1 MDYFLQ
7 DARYALRVLR
17 KSPGFALA
25 AVLAL
30 ALGIG
35 ANSAVFSV
43 VNGVLLRPMPFAEPE
58 RLVRIFGNFHGI
70 GLERISVSVLE
81 YQDYRELPRT
91 LASVAAFTNTNVTLT
106 GQEVP
111 ERLRAIPATASFLS
125 TLGVSPV
132 MGRNF
137 SEEEETQGRDRSI
150 ILTHRLWR
158 GRFGASPDILGTT
171 LTLDGQPFTVVGVL
185 PAGFEYPQGTDLY
198 VPFAPTA
205 DQLNPAGRGS
215 RFLNVVA
222 RLKPGVTVEAAQ
234 RDMDRVS
241 AEFAQVNPN
250 NYGGSGGWAIS
261 MVSME
266 EQTVGGVRSTLWV
279 LLGAVGFVL
288 LIACTN
294 VANLLLARAAAR
306 SREISIRAA
315 LGADRMRLVT
325 QFLTESLVLSLVGGA
340 LGLLLAMW
348 GVDALLV
355 LVGDGLPRA
364 AEVRLDGRVV
374 LFTAGI
380 SVLTGLLFGLVPA
393 LQASRADLHGAM
405 REGTRGS
412 GGRGSGRMRSVLVVS
427 QVALA
432 LVLLVG
438 AGLFMR
444 SFIALQGVDAGFDPQ
459 GVLTARLSLPRER
472 YGEASKRAAVMQ
484 EFLARAKALPG
495 VEAVGLANLLPLTG
509 RSDWSFDVEGK
520 MLGPSDPPRP
530 AVEYRAVSADFH
542 KALRIPL
549 LKGRMLSDSDGFDT
563 PHAVVMN
570 ETAARVTFGEEEP
583 LGQRVRLHSLDPKAP
598 WATVVG
604 IVKDVREWG
613 LDQPARPVAY
623 YSVTQRNPMGA
634 YLVVRTRQS
643 PASLLASLQAEL
655 RAVDGDLPLYDV
667 APMEA
672 VVDSSVSQR
681 RFSMLLLGLFAGVAV
696 VLASLGIYGVIA
708 YTVTQRTRELGIRMA
723 LGAKQA
729 DVLGLMVGQG
739 MRMTLLGV
747 GLGLVLALGL
757 GRLLSALL
765 YGVKAH
771 DPLTLSGVAVLLAG
785 VALVASWL
793 PARRATKVDPA
804 LTLRSE

>member
-1 MDYFLQ
+1 MEHFIQ

-17 KSPGFALA
+17 QSPGFALA

-43 VNGVLLRPMPFAEPE
+43 VNGVLLRPLPFAEPD
-58 RLVRIFGNFHGI
+58 RLVRIFGNFHGQ
-70 GLERISVSVLE
+70 GLERIPVSVPE
-81 YQDYRELPRT
+81 YRDYREVPRV
-91 LASVAAFTNTNVTLT
+91 LGSVGASVNADVTLT
-106 GQEVP
+106 GQDAP
-111 ERLRAIPATASFLS
+111 ERLRAIVATASFLP
-125 TLGVSPV
+125 TLGVVPA
-132 MGRNF
+132 MGRHF
-137 SEEEETQGRDRSI
+137 SEEEETRGRDGVV

-158 GRFGASPDILGTT
+158 GRFGANPNILGTS
-171 LTLDGQPFTVVGVL
+171 LTLDGQPLTVVGVL

-198 VPFAPTA
+198 VPFAPTP
-205 DQLNPAGRGS
+205 DQLSAGARGS
-215 RFLNVVA
+215 RFLDVVA
-222 RLKPGVTVEAAQ
+222 RLKPGMTVEAAQ

-241 AEFAQVNPN
+241 EALVAANPG
-250 NYGGSGGWAIS
+250 NYSKSSRWTIS
-261 MVSME
+261 VVSME
-266 EQTVGGVRSTLWV
+266 EQTVGGVRSTLWM

-294 VANLLLARAAAR
+294 VANLQLARAAAR

-315 LGADRMRLVT
+315 LGADRRRLVT
-325 QFLTESLVLSLVGGA
+325 QFLTESLVLSLAGGA

-348 GVDALLV
+348 GMDALLA

-374 LFTAGI
+374 LFTAGV

-412 GGRGSGRMRSVLVVS
+412 GGRSSGRVRAVLVVA

-438 AGLFMR
+438 AGLFLR
-444 SFIALQGVDAGFDPQ
+444 SFMALQGVDAGFDPQ
-459 GVLTARLSLPRER
+459 GVLTVRLALPQER
-472 YGEASKRAAVMQ
+472 YGEPSKRASAMRD
-484 EFLARAKALPG
+484 FLARAQGVPG
-495 VEAVGLANLLPLTG
+495 VEAAGLGTLLPLTG
-509 RSDWSFDVEGK
+509 RSDWSFDIEGK
-520 MLGPSDPPRP
+520 MEAPGDPPRP

-549 LKGRMLSDSDGFDT
+549 VRGRMLSDADGFDA
-563 PHAVVMN
+563 PHAVVIN
-570 ETAARVTFGEEEP
+570 ETTARVIFPGQDP
-583 LGQRVRLHSLDPKAP
+583 IGQRIRLHGRDPKAP
-598 WATVVG
+598 WATIVG

-613 LDQPARPVAY
+613 LDQPARPIAY
-623 YSVTQRNPMGA
+623 YSLLQRAPMGA

-655 RAVDGDLPLYDV
+655 RAVDRDLPLYDV
-667 APMEA
+667 SPMEA

-681 RFSMLLLGLFAGVAV
+681 RFTMLLLALFAGVAV
-696 VLASLGIYGVIA
+696 VLASLGIYGVIS

-723 LGAKQA
+723 LGARQM

-739 MRMTLLGV
+739 MRLTLVGV
-747 GLGLVLALGL
+747 GIGLALALGL

-765 YGVKAH
+765 YGVQAH
-771 DPLTLSGVAVLLAG
+771 DPLTFSGVALLLVG
-785 VALVASWL
+785 VALVAAWL
-793 PARRATKVDPA
+793 PARRATQVDPA
-804 LTLRSE
+804 LTLRAE

>member
-1 MDYFLQ
+1 
-7 DARYALRVLR
+7 
-17 KSPGFALA
+17 
-25 AVLAL
+25 
-30 ALGIG
+30 
-35 ANSAVFSV
+35 
-43 VNGVLLRPMPFAEPE
+43 PM
-58 RLVRIFGNFHGI
+58 
-70 GLERISVSVLE
+70 
-81 YQDYRELPRT
+81 
-91 LASVAAFTNTNVTLT
+91 
-106 GQEVP
+106 
-111 ERLRAIPATASFLS
+111 
-125 TLGVSPV
+125 

-137 SEEEETQGRDRSI
+137 SEEEETQGRDQVVV
-150 ILTHRLWR
+150 LTHRLWR
-158 GRFGASPDILGTT
+158 GRFGADPNILGTT

-198 VPFAPTA
+198 VPFAPTPE
-205 DQLNPAGRGS
+205 QLNPGARGS
-215 RFLNVVA
+215 RFLDVLA
-222 RLKPGVTVEAAQ
+222 RVKPGVTTEAAQ
-234 RDMDRVS
+234 RDMDRVA
-241 AEFAQVNPN
+241 AELTQANPN
-250 NYGGSGGWAIS
+250 NYSKSSGWAIS
-261 MVSME
+261 VVSME

-315 LGADRMRLVT
+315 LGADRRRLVT
-325 QFLTESLVLSLVGGA
+325 QLLTESLVLSLAGGA

-348 GVDALLV
+348 GMDALLA
-355 LVGDGLPRA
+355 LVGEGLPRA

-374 LFTAGI
+374 LFTAGV

-405 REGTRGS
+405 REGARGT
-412 GGRGSGRMRSVLVVS
+412 GGRGSGRVRSVLVVS

-438 AGLFMR
+438 AGLFLR
-444 SFIALQGVDAGFDPQ
+444 SFMALQGVDAGFEPQ
-459 GVLTARLSLPRER
+459 GVLTARLSLPSER
-472 YGEASKRAAVMQ
+472 YGEPSKRAALMRD
-484 EFLARAKALPG
+484 FLARVQAVPG
-495 VEAVGLANLLPLTG
+495 VEAAGLANLLPLTG
-509 RSDWSFDVEGK
+509 RSDWSFDIEGK
-520 MLGPSDPPRP
+520 TMSPSDPPRP
-530 AVEYRAVSADFH
+530 AVEYRAVSADYH

-549 LKGRMLSDSDGFDT
+549 LRGRMLSDSDGFDA
-563 PHAVVMN
+563 PHAVVIN
-570 ETAARVTFGEEEP
+570 ETMARVIFPGEEP
-583 LGQRVRLHSLDPKAP
+583 IGQRVRLGGRDPNRP

-613 LDQPARPVAY
+613 LDLPARPVSY
-623 YSVTQRNPMGA
+623 YSVTQRNPLGT

-643 PASLLASLQAEL
+643 PTSLLASLQAEL
-655 RAVDGDLPLYDV
+655 HAVDRDLPLYDV

-723 LGAKQA
+723 LGARQA

-771 DPLTLSGVAVLLAG
+771 DPLTFAGVAVLLAG

-793 PARRATKVDPA
+793 PARRAAKVDPA

>member
-1 MDYFLQ
+1 MEHFLQ

-17 KSPGFALA
+17 KSPGFAVA

-43 VNGVLLRPMPFAEPE
+43 VNGVLLRPLPFAEPD
-58 RLVRIFGNFHGI
+58 RLVRIFGNFHAS
-70 GLERISVSVLE
+70 GLERIPVSVPE
-81 YQDYRELPRT
+81 YQDYRQVPRV
-91 LASVAAFTNTNVTLT
+91 LSSVSAFAASDVTLT
-106 GQEVP
+106 GQDAP
-111 ERLRAIPATASFLS
+111 ERLRAIAGTASLLP
-125 TLGVSPV
+125 TLGVSPT
-132 MGRNF
+132 MGRHF
-137 SEEEETQGRDRSI
+137 SEEEETQGRDQVA

-158 GRFGASPDILGTT
+158 GRFGAKPDILGTS

-185 PAGFEYPQGTDLY
+185 PDGFEYPQGTDLY
-198 VPFAPTA
+198 IPFAPTP
-205 DQLNPAGRGS
+205 DQRSPNTRGS
-215 RFLNVVA
+215 RYLDVVA

-234 RDMDRVS
+234 RDMDRVA
-241 AEFAQVNPN
+241 AELVEANPN
-250 NYGGSGGWAIS
+250 NYGKGSGWAIS
-261 MVSME
+261 VVSME

-294 VANLLLARAAAR
+294 VANLQLARAAAR
-306 SREISIRAA
+306 GREISIRAA
-315 LGADRMRLVT
+315 LGAGRRRLVT

-348 GVDALLV
+348 GMDALLA
-355 LVGDGLPRA
+355 LVGDGLPRSS
-364 AEVRLDGRVV
+364 EVSLDGHVV
-374 LFTAGI
+374 LFTAGV

-393 LQASRADLHGAM
+393 LQASRPDLHSAM
-405 REGTRGS
+405 REGARGT
-412 GGRGSGRMRSVLVVS
+412 GGRSSGRVRAVLVVS
-427 QVALA
+427 QVSLA

-438 AGLFMR
+438 AGLFLR
-444 SFIALQGVDAGFDPQ
+444 SFVALQGVDAGFDPQ
-459 GVLTARLSLPRER
+459 GVLTARLALPQER
-472 YGEASKRAAVMQ
+472 YGEPSQRAAAMRD
-484 EFLARAKALPG
+484 FLARAQGVPG
-495 VEAVGLANLLPLTG
+495 VEAAGMATLLPLTG
-509 RSDWSFDVEGK
+509 RSDWSFDIEGR
-520 MLGPSDPPRP
+520 MEVPGAPPRP
-530 AVEYRAVSADFH
+530 AVEYRAVSADYH

-549 LKGRMLSDSDGFDT
+549 IRGRMLSEADGFDA
-563 PHAVVMN
+563 PHAVVIN
-570 ETAARVTFGEEEP
+570 ETMARLIFPGEEP
-583 LGQRVRLHSLDPKAP
+583 IGQRIRLRTRNPDTP

-613 LDQPARPVAY
+613 LDVPARPVAY
-623 YSVTQRNPMGA
+623 YSLLQRAPAGA

-655 RAVDGDLPLYDV
+655 RAVDGNLPLYDV
-667 APMEA
+667 APMAA
-672 VVDSSVSQR
+672 VVDGSVSQR
-681 RFSMLLLGLFAGVAV
+681 RFSMLLLALFAGVAV

-723 LGAKQA
+723 LGARQV

-739 MRMTLLGV
+739 VRLTLVGV
-747 GLGLVLALGL
+747 GMGLVLALGL

-771 DPLTLSGVAVLLAG
+771 DPLTFSGVAVLLVG
-785 VALVASWL
+785 VALVAAWL

-804 LTLRSE
+804 LTLRAE

>member
-1 MDYFLQ
+1 MDHFLQ
-7 DARYALRVLR
+7 DVRYALRVLR
-17 KSPGFALA
+17 KSPGFTLA

-58 RLVRIFGNFHGI
+58 RLVRIFGNLHGM

-81 YQDYRELPRT
+81 YRDYREAPRT
-91 LASVAAFTNTNVTLT
+91 LGSVAAFTDADVTLT

-111 ERLRAIPATASFLS
+111 ERLRAIIATASFLS
-125 TLGVSPV
+125 TLGVAPV

-137 SEEEETQGRDRSI
+137 SEEEETEGRDQVVV
-150 ILTHRLWR
+150 LTHRLWR
-158 GRFGASPDILGTT
+158 GRFGANPDILGTT

-198 VPFAPTA
+198 VPFAPTPDMLDPNA
-205 DQLNPAGRGS
+205 RGR
-215 RFLNVVA
+215 RFLDVVA
-222 RLKPGVTVEAAQ
+222 RVKPGGSVEAAQ
-234 RDMDRVS
+234 RDMDRV
-241 AEFAQVNPN
+241 AAGFMQAAPDQ
-250 NYGGSGGWAIS
+250 YGKDSGWAIS
-261 MVSME
+261 VVSME
-266 EQTVGGVRSTLWV
+266 EQTVGRVRSTLWV

-306 SREISIRAA
+306 GREISIRAA
-315 LGADRMRLVT
+315 LGADRWRLGA

-348 GVDALLV
+348 GMDALLA

-374 LFTAGI
+374 LFTAAI

-393 LQASRADLHGAM
+393 LQASRVDLHGAM
-405 REGTRGS
+405 REGARGTA
-412 GGRGSGRMRSVLVVS
+412 GRGAGRMRAVLVVS

-438 AGLFMR
+438 AGLFLR
-444 SFIALQGVDAGFDPQ
+444 SFVALQGVEAGFEPQ
-459 GVLTARLSLPRER
+459 GVLTARLSLPLER
-472 YGEASKRAAVMQ
+472 YGEDSKRAAVMQ
-484 EFLARAKALPG
+484 DFLSRAKAVPG
-495 VEAVGLANLLPLTG
+495 VEAAGLANLLPLTG
-509 RSDWSFDVEGK
+509 RSDWSFDIEGK
-520 MLGPSDPPRP
+520 VTGPNDPPLP
-530 AVEYRAVSADFH
+530 AVEYRAVSGDYH

-549 LKGRMLSDSDGFDT
+549 LRGRMLSDSDGFDA
-563 PHAVVMN
+563 PHVVVIN
-570 ETAARVTFGEEEP
+570 ETMARVIFPGQEP
-583 LGQRVRLHSLDPKAP
+583 LGQRVRLHGRDPKAP
-598 WATVVG
+598 WATIVG

-643 PASLLASLQAEL
+643 PGTLLASLQAEL
-655 RAVDGDLPLYDV
+655 RAVDRDLPLYDV

-681 RFSMLLLGLFAGVAV
+681 RFSMLLLGIFAGVAV

-723 LGAKQA
+723 LGARQA
-729 DVLGLMVGQG
+729 DVFGLMVGQG

-771 DPLTLSGVAVLLAG
+771 DPLTFAGVAVLLAG

-793 PARRATKVDPA
+793 PARRAAKVDPA

>member
-1 MDYFLQ
+1 MEHFSQ

-43 VNGVLLRPMPFAEPE
+43 VNGVLLRPLPFTEPD
-58 RLVRIFGNFHGI
+58 RLVRLFGNFRAH
-70 GLERISVSVLE
+70 GLERISTSVLE
-81 YQDYRELPRT
+81 YRDYREVPRV
-91 LASVAAFTNTNVTLT
+91 LSSVSAFADADVALT
-106 GQEVP
+106 GQDVP
-111 ERLRAIPATASFLS
+111 ERLRAILATASFLP
-125 TLGVSPV
+125 TLGVFPA
-132 MGRNF
+132 MGRHF
-137 SEEEETQGRDRSI
+137 TEEEETRGRDQVV

-158 GRFGASPDILGTT
+158 GRFGANPDIIGMS

-198 VPFAPTA
+198 VPFAPTP
-205 DQLNPAGRGS
+205 DQLNPAGRGR
-215 RFLNVVA
+215 RFLDVVA

-234 RDMDRVS
+234 RDMDRV
-241 AEFAQVNPN
+241 AVQLMEANPG
-250 NYGGSGGWAIS
+250 NYSQSSGWAIS
-261 MVSME
+261 VVSME

-279 LLGAVGFVL
+279 LLGAVAFVL

-294 VANLLLARAAAR
+294 VANLQLARAVAR
-306 SREISIRAA
+306 GREISIRAA
-315 LGADRMRLVT
+315 LGANRVRLVT

-348 GVDALLV
+348 GVDALLA

-364 AEVRLDGRVV
+364 SEVRLDGRVV
-374 LFTAGI
+374 LFTAAV

-393 LQASRADLHGAM
+393 LQASRADLHAAM
-405 REGTRGS
+405 REGTRGT
-412 GGRGSGRMRSVLVVS
+412 GGRGSGRVRAMLVVA

-438 AGLFMR
+438 AGLFLR
-444 SFIALQGVDAGFDPQ
+444 SFMALQGVDAGFDPQ
-459 GVLTARLSLPRER
+459 GVLTARLSLPLER
-472 YGEASKRAAVMQ
+472 YDPPAKRAATMRD
-484 EFLARAKALPG
+484 FLARVQAVPG
-495 VEAVGLANLLPLTG
+495 VESAGLATLLPLTG
-509 RSDWSFDVEGK
+509 RSDWSFDIEGK
-520 MLGPSDPPRP
+520 MQGPADPPLP
-530 AVEYRAVSADFH
+530 AVEYRAVSADYH

-549 LKGRMLSDSDGFDT
+549 VRGRMLLDSDGFDA
-563 PHAVVMN
+563 PHAVVIN
-570 ETAARVTFGEEEP
+570 ETMARVIFPGEDP
-583 LGQRVRLHSLDPKAP
+583 VGKRVRLRSRDPKAP

-613 LDQPARPVAY
+613 LDVPARPVAY
-623 YSVTQRNPMGA
+623 YSLPQRAPMGA

-643 PASLLASLQAEL
+643 PSSLLGALQAEL
-655 RAVDGDLPLYDV
+655 RAVDPDLPLYDV
-667 APMEA
+667 SPMAA
-672 VVDSSVSQR
+672 VVDGSVSQR
-681 RFSMLLLGLFAGVAV
+681 RFSMLLLALFASVAV

-723 LGAKQA
+723 LGARQV

-739 MRMTLLGV
+739 MRLTLVGV
-747 GLGLVLALGL
+747 GVGLVLALGL
-757 GRLLSALL
+757 GRLLGALL

-771 DPLTLSGVAVLLAG
+771 DPLTFAGVAVLLVG
-785 VALVASWL
+785 VALMATWL
-793 PARRATKVDPA
+793 PARRATQVDPA
-804 LTLRSE
+804 LTLRAE

>member
-1 MDYFLQ
+1 MDHFLQ

-43 VNGVLLRPMPFAEPE
+43 VNGVLLRPMAFAEPE
-58 RLVRIFGNFHGI
+58 RLVRIFGNFHGMS
-70 GLERISVSVLE
+70 LERISVSVPE
-81 YQDYRELPRT
+81 YRDYREQPRT
-91 LASVAAFTNTNVTLT
+91 LASVAAFAQGDATLT
-106 GQEVP
+106 GQDAP
-111 ERLRAIPATASFLS
+111 ERLRAVAATASFLS
-125 TLGVSPV
+125 TLGVTPV

-137 SEEEETQGRDRSI
+137 SEEEETQGRDRVV

-158 GRFGASPDILGTT
+158 GRFGANPNILGTT
-171 LTLDGQPFTVVGVL
+171 LTIEGVPHTVVGVL
-185 PAGFEYPQGTDLY
+185 PAGFEYPQRTDIY
-198 VPFAPTA
+198 MPFAPTPE
-205 DQLNPAGRGS
+205 QLNPGTRGS
-215 RFLNVVA
+215 RFLDVVA
-222 RLKPGVTVEAAQ
+222 RVKPGVTVEAAQ

-241 AEFAQVNPN
+241 AEFAQAHPN
-250 NYGGSGGWAIS
+250 NYSQSSGWAIS
-261 MVSME
+261 VVSME

-315 LGADRMRLVT
+315 LGAGRWRLVT
-325 QFLTESLVLSLVGGA
+325 QFLTESLVLSLAGGV

-348 GVDALLV
+348 GMDALLA

-374 LFTAGI
+374 LFTAAI

-405 REGTRGS
+405 REGTRGT
-412 GGRGSGRMRSVLVVS
+412 GGRASGRMRSVLVVS

-438 AGLFMR
+438 AGLFLR
-444 SFIALQGVDAGFDPQ
+444 SFMALQGVDAGFDPQ
-459 GVLTARLSLPRER
+459 GVLTARLSLPQER

-484 EFLARAKALPG
+484 DFLSRVRSVPG
-495 VEAVGLANLLPLTG
+495 VEAAGLATLLPLTG
-509 RSDWSFDVEGK
+509 RSDWSFEIEGRAK
-520 MLGPSDPPRP
+520 DPNAPPRP

-542 KALRIPL
+542 KTLRIPL
-549 LKGRMLSDSDGFDT
+549 IRGRMLADSDGFDA
-563 PHAVVMN
+563 PHAVVLN
-570 ETAARVTFGEEEP
+570 EMAARIAFPGEDP
-583 LGQRVRLHSLDPKAP
+583 IGHRIRLNSRNPNAP

-623 YSVTQRNPMGA
+623 YSLTQRNPMGA

-643 PASLLASLQAEL
+643 AGTMLASLQAEL
-655 RAVDGDLPLYDV
+655 RAVDGNLPLYDV

-723 LGAKQA
+723 LGARQM
-729 DVLGLMVGQG
+729 DVLGLVVGQG

-747 GLGLVLALGL
+747 GVGLVLALGL

-771 DPLTLSGVAVLLAG
+771 DPLTGVAALLAG

-793 PARRATKVDPA
+793 PARRAAKVDPA

>member
-1 MDYFLQ
+1 MDHFLQ

-25 AVLAL
+25 AILAL

-58 RLVRIFGNFHGI
+58 RLVHLFGNFHGM
-70 GLERISVSVLE
+70 GLERISVSVPE
-81 YQDYRELPRT
+81 YRDYREVTRT
-91 LASVAAFTNTNVTLT
+91 LESVAAHIEADMTLT
-106 GQEVP
+106 GQDAP
-111 ERLRAIPATASFLS
+111 ERLRAVASSASLLP
-125 TLGVSPV
+125 TLGVTPM
-132 MGRNF
+132 MGRTF
-137 SEEEETQGRDRSI
+137 SEEEETQGRNHVVL
-150 ILTHRLWR
+150 LTHRLWR
-158 GRFGASPDILGTT
+158 GRFGANPEILGKT
-171 LTLDGQPFTVVGVL
+171 LTLDGEPFTVVGVL
-185 PAGFEYPQGTDLY
+185 PAGFEYPERTDLY
-198 VPFAPTA
+198 VPFAPTP
-205 DQLNPAGRGS
+205 DMLNPGARGR
-215 RFLNVVA
+215 RFLEVVA
-222 RLKPGVTVEAAQ
+222 RVKPGVSVEAAQ
-234 RDMDRVS
+234 RDMDRVAAQF
-241 AEFAQVNPN
+241 AETHPERYPQRV
-250 NYGGSGGWAIS
+250 GWAIS
-261 MVSME
+261 VVSME
-266 EQTVGGVRSTLWV
+266 DQTVGGVRSTLWV

-306 SREISIRAA
+306 GREISIRAA
-315 LGADRMRLVT
+315 LGAGRGRLVT
-325 QFLTESLVLSLVGGA
+325 QFLTESLVLSLAGGV

-348 GVDALLV
+348 GMDALLA

-364 AEVRLDGRVV
+364 AEVRLDGRVM
-374 LFTAGI
+374 LFTGAI
-380 SVLTGLLFGLVPA
+380 SVLTGLLFGLAPA

-405 REGTRGS
+405 REGARGT
-412 GGRGSGRMRSVLVVS
+412 GGRASGRIRSVLVVS

-438 AGLFMR
+438 AGLFLR
-444 SFIALQGVDAGFDPQ
+444 SFLALQGEDAGFEPQ
-459 GVLTARLSLPRER
+459 GVLTARVSLPQER
-472 YGEASKRAAVMQ
+472 YGEPSKRAAVMQ
-484 EFLARAKALPG
+484 EFLTRVRSVPG
-495 VEAVGLANLLPLTG
+495 VESAGMTSLLPLTG
-509 RSDWSFDVEGK
+509 RSDWSFEVEGRVTD
-520 MLGPSDPPRP
+520 PSEPPRP
-530 AVEYRAVSADFH
+530 AVEYRAVSSGYH

-549 LKGRMLSDSDGFDT
+549 LRGRWLEDSDGFDA
-563 PHAVVMN
+563 PHAVVFS
-570 ETAARVTFGEEEP
+570 EAAARVTFPGEEA
-583 LGQRVRLHSLDPKAP
+583 LGKRIRLGGQDPNRP

-604 IVKDVREWG
+604 IVKDTKEWG

-623 YSVTQRNPMGA
+623 FSLTQRNPMGA
-634 YLVVRTRQS
+634 YLVVRTRQG
-643 PASLLASLQAEL
+643 AGALLASLQAEL
-655 RAVDGDLPLYDV
+655 RVVDGNLPLYDV

-672 VVDSSVSQR
+672 VVDGSVSQR

-723 LGAKQA
+723 LGARQV

-765 YGVKAH
+765 FGVKAH
-771 DPLTLSGVAVLLAG
+771 DPVTFAGVAVLLAG

-793 PARRATKVDPA
+793 PARRAAKVDPA